1 MYKFAE
7 SHPGGSSP
15 IYRAAGRDAT
25 AIFQPIHPPGT
36 IEDGLDPEAMI
47 GLVDPATLPKM
58 VDKKKEDGEQIRI
71 DLAEIIGLPDFDV
84 SLIYLRTSET
94 GG

>member
-1 MYKFAE
+1 
-7 SHPGGSSP
+7 
-15 IYRAAGRDAT
+15 
-25 AIFQPIHPPGT
+25 
-36 IEDGLDPEAMI
+36 MI